1 MEEETEDDNF
11 TLTSFEPLSAEYNKS
26 GFSRFIEGFTR
37 KKLTSNTNDVPD
49 SVRLQ
54 IDQNGRSRYSKE
66 NKFDPNQGLQ
76 EGSKRNVGWKAPE
89 SIKFVLGESSKGPPT
104 KIVVSS
110 DRHSRTPSSVLK
122 RLSLL
127 ISVERTSQQ
136 VRH

>member
-11 TLTSFEPLSAEYNKS
+11 TLTSFEPLSPEYKKS
-26 GFSRFIEGFTR
+26 GFSRFIEGFTW
-37 KKLTSNTNDVPD
+37 KKLTSNTNDVQDP
-49 SVRLQ
+49 VRLQ
-54 IDQNGRSRYSKE
+54 RDQNH
-66 NKFDPNQGLQ
+66 GLQ
-76 EGSKRNVGWKAPE
+76 EGSKRNVRWKAPD
-89 SIKFVLGESSKGPPT
+89 SKFVVGESSKGPPT

-127 ISVERTSQQ
+127 ISVERTSLQ